1 MIRPKFL
8 ICTLLCIAMLSCRK
22 KDKIVKRDNEPD
34 VHILSGEDNE
44 MNTAIEN
51 AQKSLYKFK
60 EAIESHNPDYYNFAL
75 KEKFNTSG
83 SGAEYIWISKVEYYN
98 NKFYGIV
105 DDDPISTME
114 VKLGDTIEVN
124 PQNITDWMYFDKKI
138 IKGAYTTKV
147 LRKRMSQ
154 QERTQMDKEIG
165 ATFEN
170 E

>member
-1 MIRPKFL
+1 MTHSKFS
-8 ICTLLCIAMLSCRK
+8 ICILLCSALLSCQK

-34 VHILSGEDNE
+34 VHLLQREDNE

-75 KEKFNTSG
+75 KERFNTAG
-83 SGAEYIWISKVEYYN
+83 SGGEHIWISRVEYFD

-105 DDDPISTME
+105 SDEPISTME

-124 PQNITDWMYFDKKI
+124 PKNITDWMYFDKKI
-138 IKGAYTTKV
+138 VKGAYTTKV

>member
-1 MIRPKFL
+1 MIHPKFSIYL
-8 ICTLLCIAMLSCRK
+8 LLCIALLSCQK

-34 VHILSGEDNE
+34 VHVLSGEDNE
-44 MNTAIEN
+44 MDTAIEN

-75 KEKFNTSG
+75 KERFTTADSG
-83 SGAEYIWISKVEYYN
+83 GEHIWISKVEYFD

-105 DDDPISTME
+105 DDKPISTME
-114 VKLGDTIEVN
+114 VKLGDTIEIN
-124 PQNITDWMYFDKKI
+124 PQNITDWLYIDKNI
-138 IKGAYTTKV
+138 VKGAYTTKV

-154 QERTQMDKEIG
+154 QERTQMDKESGVI
-165 ATFEN
+165 FEN